1 MADNWREAAARID
14 FGASMKFAVD
24 LSREQY
30 EALHDGRRVSG
41 LEDLPNNE
49 FVIDRVGGTEDRHFA
64 DLGIE
69 YYRFIA

>member
-1 MADNWREAAARID
+1 
-14 FGASMKFAVD
+14 MKFAVD

-30 EALHDGRRVSG
+30 EALHDGRRVSS
-41 LEDLPNNE
+41 LEYVPNNE
-49 FVIDRVGGTEDRHFA
+49 FVIDRVGGAEDRHFT